1 MKLNI
6 RRRAKK
12 RLAERI
18 KLPLSVPQTP
28 NQMWS
33 LDFMSD
39 SFTDNRKFR
48 LLNIVD
54 DFNRECLA
62 IEADTS
68 LPAQRV
74 IRVLNRL
81 IETKGKPANI
91 RCDNGP
97 EFISHALQ
105 AWCESHQIT
114 LQYIQP
120 GSPTQNAYIERTN
133 GSLRRELLDAY
144 LFTSLREVK
153 EMTKAWRQDYNHDRP
168 HASLGYMPPIQY
180 EELWRMTKLSTNTL
194 STSTS
199 GGRQKPQTKS
209 IVGKDHM
216 TECETIT

>member
-1 MKLNI
+1 
-6 RRRAKK
+6 
-12 RLAERI
+12 
-18 KLPLSVPQTP
+18 
-28 NQMWS
+28 
-33 LDFMSD
+33 MSD

-74 IRVLNRL
+74 IRVLDRL
-81 IETKGKPANI
+81 ILTKGKPANI

-97 EFISHALQ
+97 EFISYALQ
-105 AWCESHQIT
+105 AWCASHHIT

-144 LFTSLREVK
+144 QFTSLREVK
-153 EMTKAWRQDYNHDRP
+153 EMTKEWQQDYNHARP
-168 HASLGYMPPIQY
+168 HASLGYLPPIPY
-180 EELWRMTKLSTNTL
+180 EELWRMNQLSTNTL

-209 IVGKDHM
+209 IVGKDLM
-216 TECETIT
+216 NECTITT

>member
-1 MKLNI
+1 
-6 RRRAKK
+6 
-12 RLAERI
+12 
-18 KLPLSVPQTP
+18 
-28 NQMWS
+28 
-33 LDFMSD
+33 MSD

-74 IRVLNRL
+74 IRVLDRL
-81 IETKGKPANI
+81 ILTKGKPANI

-97 EFISHALQ
+97 EFISYALQ
-105 AWCESHQIT
+105 AWCESHHIT

-144 LFTSLREVK
+144 QFTSLREVK
-153 EMTKAWRQDYNHDRP
+153 EMTK
-168 HASLGYMPPIQY
+168 
-180 EELWRMTKLSTNTL
+180 E
-194 STSTS
+194 
-199 GGRQKPQTKS
+199 
-209 IVGKDHM
+209 
-216 TECETIT
+216 